1 MIHTYMGSVFYG
13 ECVTIRGVCYGECVT
28 IWGVCYYMG
37 SVLWGVCYYKGSVLY
52 GDCGE
57 CVTVLVRGVCVP
69 VRSFLG
75 C

>member
-1 MIHTYMGSVFYG
+1 MGSVLLYG
-13 ECVTIRGVCYGECVT
+13 ECV
-28 IWGVCYYMG
+28 MG
-37 SVLWGVCYYKGSVLY
+37 SVLLYYKGSVLY

>member
-1 MIHTYMGSVFYG
+1 MGSVLLYG
-13 ECVTIRGVCYGECVT
+13 ECVMGSVLL
-28 IWGVCYYMG
+28 YYKG
-37 SVLWGVCYYKGSVLY
+37 SVLWGACYYKGSVLY